1 MLPFTR
7 EELQLAVD
15 EGRVYARRHPNL
27 PYTIYNYSD
36 EVAFGGWWNNV
47 TLNCRGLIL
56 DDDFNIVARPWK
68 KFFNMGQRD
77 NEIDFHAPVEVTDKL
92 DGSLGILYSTRAGGH
107 AIATRGSFDSK
118 QAQDATK
125 IWMESY
131 FYLDSALALLS
142 EYTFL
147 FEILLPW
154 NRIVVDYYYD
164 GSEYLSKGRGPLPQR
179 SSRNDRR
186 EHLHSSQQGMEDLS
200 SLSERSA
207 EAQSTEESRKTSR
220 EFSSLATREQG
231 ALSGI
236 GNENLQEDSTKNL
249 GGEGEHPVH
258 RLRSDVSSGMH
269 GLRPSARNEQ
279 EVQHRSG
286 QKSSGTGRGNGEMR
300 VGLRELSQDSNLDYT
315 PGNLVLLGAVHK
327 EHNYYL
333 GPTEAAGMLM
343 WPGPVAEVFEFKD
356 FGDALSNWPE
366 RPGKE
371 GVVVRS
377 GNKMVKL
384 KQPDYLELHKLV
396 TNATPLNVWR
406 QLKEGFSGFQIVS
419 NFPDEFHDYIWDM
432 VEPLQK
438 AYDTRLS
445 EIMMRF
451 AQTVNPARDRK
462 YNAMKWAN
470 EPDKRYYFLLLDE
483 KSIRTLLWTE
493 LRPRETKDGS

>member
-92 DGSLGILYSTRAGGH
+92 DGSLGILYPLKPKTYSGH
-107 AIATRGSFDSK
+107 HDFAIATRGSFESN
-118 QAQDATK
+118 QAIEGSK
-125 IWMESY
+125 IWKEKY
-131 FYLDSALALLS
+131 DGLHPEPGYTLL
-142 EYTFL
+142 Y
-147 FEILLPW
+147 EIIYPS
-154 NRIVVDYYYD
+154 NRIVVNY
-164 GSEYLSKGRGPLPQR
+164 
-179 SSRNDRR
+179 
-186 EHLHSSQQGMEDLS
+186 HGMRD
-200 SLSERSA
+200 
-207 EAQSTEESRKTSR
+207 
-220 EFSSLATREQG
+220 
-231 ALSGI
+231 
-236 GNENLQEDSTKNL
+236 
-249 GGEGEHPVH
+249 
-258 RLRSDVSSGMH
+258 
-269 GLRPSARNEQ
+269 
-279 EVQHRSG
+279 
-286 QKSSGTGRGNGEMR
+286 
-300 VGLRELSQDSNLDYT
+300 
-315 PGNLVLLGAVHK
+315 LVLLGAVDNK
-327 EHNYYL
+327 YGYYV
-333 GPTEAAGMLM
+333 GPREARCLFYTYVDGKLTSFIY
-343 WPGPVAEVFEFKD
+343 PGPVAEVFEFKD

-438 AYDTRLS
+438 AYDARLS

-470 EPDKRYYFLLLDE
+470 EPDKRYYFILLDE